1 MLERNTTNI
10 GCENEAETQFRVI
23 VRNFRKVESHFV
35 VVVVVVVVVVFE
47 KKGTALGKAN

>member
-35 VVVVVVVVVVFE
+35 VVVVVFE